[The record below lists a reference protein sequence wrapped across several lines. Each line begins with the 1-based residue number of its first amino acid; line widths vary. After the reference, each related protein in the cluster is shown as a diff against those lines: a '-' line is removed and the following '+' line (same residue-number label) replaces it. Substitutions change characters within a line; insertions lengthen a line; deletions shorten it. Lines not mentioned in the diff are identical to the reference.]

1 MNTGKIIKK
10 TLLYSLLCLLAGDSM
25 QCRISYKEEDKDLLE
40 MQSVWEYCRVLSIYS
55 DRSMYSDDHFPEY
68 TEAMEMESPAA
79 IVSAL
84 NDTLHSSA
92 NNSTHTFGKYEPY
105 SPECGGYASEGSGV
119 AKTGRISSVFFHEF
133 TENTAYLDIDSFTTT
148 TSEDI
153 KSYSDMVS
161 DNQNLIIDLRS
172 NPGGLIDACSS
183 AVNIFLQ
190 EGEPYIEV
198 TSRLGPWDKGDT
210 GTITEVWRS
219 TKKPDHGFENKDIVI
234 IIDNNTASA
243 AEIFTVAIKDALT
256 EEGSSVTIAAPER
269 PTGRIASYGK
279 SIGQY
284 TLCLYSGGYLKLT
297 SFVFKP
303 LESPDFSEQGIEPDT
318 LLSRTSVEASALE
331 LLEPGIGKNY
341 TSLSKHRTPDSL
353 SNDCK
358 ARAEA
363 FIHVSSPVL
372 PDTLF

>member
-1 MNTGKIIKK
+1 MDTGKNIKRR
-10 TLLYSLLCLLAGDSM
+10 LLYTLFFLLTTVSM

-55 DRSMYSDDHFPEY
+55 DRDMYNDDHFPEY
-68 TEAMEMESPAA
+68 AEAMEMESPSA

-105 SPECGGYASEGSGV
+105 SPECGGYASGASGV
-119 AKTGRISSVFFHEF
+119 SKTSSISSVFFHEF

-153 KSYSDMVS
+153 RFYSGKVS
-161 DNQNLIIDLRS
+161 DKQNLIIDLRS

-243 AEIFTVAIKDALT
+243 AEIFTVALKDALT
-256 EEGSSVTIAAPER
+256 EEGRSDTVAAPER
-269 PTGRIASYGK
+269 TTGRIASYGK

-284 TLCLYSGGYLKLT
+284 TLCLFSGGYLKLT
-297 SFVFKP
+297 SFAFKP
-303 LESPDFSEQGIEPDT
+303 IESPDFSEQGIEPDT
-318 LLSRTSVEASALE
+318 LLSRTHVEASALE
-331 LLEPGIGKNY
+331 LLEPGIGNDY
-341 TSLSKHRTPDSL
+341 TPLSKHRTPDPLPKGS
-353 SNDCK
+353 K

-363 FIHVSSPVL
+363 FIHVSDPVL